1 MGKTIKEKKNDFDKD
16 TSKNTFSHPYINYI
30 SNKDYKK
37 TDNLIPRTISWKCLF
52 PMPKCV

>member
-1 MGKTIKEKKNDFDKD
+1 MGKTIKEKKMILI
-16 TSKNTFSHPYINYI
+16 SKNTFSHPYINYI